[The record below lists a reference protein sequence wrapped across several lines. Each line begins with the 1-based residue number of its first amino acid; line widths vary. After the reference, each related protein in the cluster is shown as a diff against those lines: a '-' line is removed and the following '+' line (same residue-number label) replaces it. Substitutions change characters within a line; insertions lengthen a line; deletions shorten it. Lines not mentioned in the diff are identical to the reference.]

1 MSQTPFVI
9 QPRLTSIA
17 LTYRNEKMIAD
28 QVLPRVPVES
38 QTFKYSQFTQA
49 DAFTVPDTKVGP
61 KSAVNEID
69 WTATEASASTQ
80 DYALEDLIPGYD
92 VQAAQA
98 AQLAQ
103 GVMPIDPQARSTEL
117 ITSLLELDRETR
129 AAGLVFNAATYPA
142 ANKST
147 LAGVTQWSDY
157 TNSNPVT
164 AILTAMDGMLVRPNS
179 LVLGQAVWT
188 ILRQHPKVVQAILGN
203 TNNAGVVNQQQVA
216 DLLEIDNLLIG
227 KGWSNS
233 AKRGQT
239 PTMARLWGKF
249 ASLLY
254 IDPNASSAKGAITFG
269 ITGQWGT
276 RIAGTIE
283 NDPSIGMRGG
293 TRVRVG
299 EAVKELVLASDAGY
313 LFSSAVA

>member
-28 QVLPRVPVES
+28 LVLPRVPVDS
-38 QTFKYSQFTQA
+38 QTFKYSKFTQE

-98 AQLAQ
+98 AQAAQ

-129 AAGLVFNAATYPA
+129 AANLVFNAATYPA
-142 ANKST
+142 ANKAT
-147 LAGVTQWSDY
+147 LSGTSQWSDY

-164 AILTAMDGMLVRPNS
+164 AILSAMDGMLVRPNS
-179 LVLGQAVWT
+179 LVIGQAVWT

-203 TNNAGVVNQQQVA
+203 TNNAGVVNLQQVA
-216 DLLEIDNLLIG
+216 DLLEIENLLVG

-233 AKRGQT
+233 SKRGQT

-249 ASLLY
+249 AALLY
-254 IDPNASSAKGAITFG
+254 IDPNANSAQGAMTFG

-276 RIAGTIE
+276 RIAGTVE

-299 EAVKELVLASDAGY
+299 ESVKELVLASDAGY
-313 LFSSAVA
+313 LFSAAVA